1 MLISAD
7 IQLAPSTAQL
17 ALVPEVEDSA
27 IDTFTQ
33 PLPLLLQTFGSYESD
48 AAVPDIQSIEFLH
61 KLAPYFTQVVASH
74 GTVLWNQRDQADG
87 LYLIESGS
95 LRATYL
101 YDDHRTLIQETMVAG
116 TIAGDLST
124 LSATSR
130 NATVVAEGYCVL
142 WKLETAK
149 LQQMEEKDSAT
160 ARRFIKI
167 VLKGEYRERSRTWS
181 SILIGTVA
189 VAEEQEVLSSHLIA
203 VLS

>member
-48 AAVPDIQSIEFLH
+48 AAVPDIQSIEFFH